1 MCCPHPSA
9 SGPPPQPWLLPI
21 LLQLLVSS
29 VPLLRVFA
37 PVLLSAWMAPF
48 QTLFTELPLETPLPP
63 GDTALYC
70 TVFLGLCA

>member
-1 MCCPHPSA
+1 ML
-9 SGPPPQPWLLPI
+9 PPPQCLWASSPTWLLRI